1 MTLCPQRTQPALRT
15 SQWAVFPSSLC
26 QSTHPLPW
34 GHQQQH
40 PHQEGL
46 GNAQPGACWWRMVAM
61 VSKEKGQLEPGM
73 RNMSRAA
80 WGARAGAGGPGR
92 VGGDRGMAKGQAG
105 STQFPILP
113 PTCVLHLPTACSPS
127 PPVWSGWLWHRGPG
141 SPHCPVQGSRGRAL
155 PASLC
160 LHRVPC
166 LAVTLP
172 CAAACTGFS

>member
-34 GHQQQH
+34 GHRQQH

-61 VSKEKGQLEPGM
+61 VSKKKGQLEPGM

-92 VGGDRGMAKGQAG
+92 VGGDRE
-105 STQFPILP
+105 
-113 PTCVLHLPTACSPS
+113 
-127 PPVWSGWLWHRGPG
+127 VW
-141 SPHCPVQGSRGRAL
+141 QRGRQGAHSSPFCPPHASFISPLHAHLHPRCGLAGCGTGVPAAL
-155 PASLC
+155 TAQCRAPGAVPSLP
-160 LHRVPC
+160 VS
-166 LAVTLP
+166 
-172 CAAACTGFS
+172 ACTGSRALL